1 MEGGMILMFWN
12 IKSRQVKQKFKCV
25 LTELKYC
32 GEGLVVQE
40 DYYCCLNN
48 FLFTVNYINL
58 SLENN
63 EVFCWIVHRN
73 LCWLWSLG
81 GEAALSLR

>member
-1 MEGGMILMFWN
+1 MPPPPLFFPSSPSIN
-12 IKSRQVKQKFKCV
+12 NDRSHKSRQVKQKFKCV

-63 EVFCWIVHRN
+63 EVFC
-73 LCWLWSLG
+73 
-81 GEAALSLR
+81 

>member
-1 MEGGMILMFWN
+1 M
-12 IKSRQVKQKFKCV
+12 KSTV
-25 LTELKYC
+25 TELKYC

-63 EVFCWIVHRN
+63 EVFC
-73 LCWLWSLG
+73 
-81 GEAALSLR
+81 